1 MKDNTRIVFMGTPD
15 FAVPSLKSLYDSE
28 YSIEL
33 VITQKD
39 RRRGRGKKVK
49 YTPVKESALE
59 LGLEVYQPE
68 NINSKESIE
77 KIKEINPDFIVVVAY
92 GQILKSEILDIPKYG
107 SYNVHGSLLP
117 KYRGAAPIN
126 WVIING
132 EKETGVTIME
142 IEEGLDTGDMIISDS
157 IDINIED
164 DTRTIHDKLS
174 ILGGKLIVKSLEDIK
189 EGKATKCPQDNEL
202 SNYASMLTKEMGEID
217 WNLSGEKI
225 VNLVRGLKPWPSAY
239 TNYKDDTIKIH
250 KAKLTSQ
257 DKNGQS
263 GKIIKVDND
272 GIYVNTLDKVII
284 IEELQFPGKK
294 KLKTSEYLKGNS
306 IDIGII
312 LGQNKGD

>member
-1 MKDNTRIVFMGTPD
+1 MRMKDNTRIVFMGTPD

-59 LGLEVYQPE
+59 LDLEVYQQE
-68 NINSKESIE
+68 N
-77 KIKEINPDFIVVVAY
+77 
-92 GQILKSEILDIPKYG
+92 ILKSEILDIPKYG

-126 WVIING
+126 WAIING

-142 IEEGLDTGDMIISDS
+142 MEEGLDTGDMIISDS

-174 ILGGKLIVKSLEDIK
+174 
-189 EGKATKCPQDNEL
+189 
-202 SNYASMLTKEMGEID
+202 
-217 WNLSGEKI
+217 
-225 VNLVRGLKPWPSAY
+225 
-239 TNYKDDTIKIH
+239 
-250 KAKLTSQ
+250 
-257 DKNGQS
+257 
-263 GKIIKVDND
+263 
-272 GIYVNTLDKVII
+272 
-284 IEELQFPGKK
+284 
-294 KLKTSEYLKGNS
+294 
-306 IDIGII
+306 
-312 LGQNKGD
+312 